1 MDFFILGGMIMK
13 RKLLAALV
21 ILLLGGSLFLMGGC
35 AGTQTGGPETP
46 FSRKSPWSH
55 PVVW

>member
-1 MDFFILGGMIMK
+1 MIMN
-13 RKLLAALV
+13 RKCMAALV

-35 AGTQTGGPETP
+35 ATTQTGGIETP
-46 FSRKSPWSH
+46 VSRKSPWSH